1 MEQTL
6 IEMGMR
12 GDIIRLMHR
21 EMTQE
26 KSAPGIKHD
35 RFVVHGIDKTPEQN
49 EGPIIGRVVKRGT
62 ADDEHERRYLI
73 VDGVDGRSHY
83 VDIGTSAEPTPI
95 GGMVSLTPVRAEAS
109 SVDRTVARIAQAN
122 GGRYTVDIHLRHDP
136 TATES
141 FAQTHVRRLEAIRRR
156 SEERRVGKECRSRW
170 SPYH

>member
-6 IEMGMR
+6 IDMGMR

-73 VDGVDGRSHY
+73 VEGAARCNRLLLASDDGSCLDGHALSQQNDVTGKQTRGTDDAFAFDLTEHLSYDKRSVDALSDFGVAPTNSNPQFPGGGVD
-83 VDIGTSAEPTPI
+83 
-95 GGMVSLTPVRAEAS
+95 
-109 SVDRTVARIAQAN
+109 
-122 GGRYTVDIHLRHDP
+122 
-136 TATES
+136 
-141 FAQTHVRRLEAIRRR
+141 
-156 SEERRVGKECRSRW
+156 
-170 SPYH
+170 